1 MPASA
6 AILSMKTAHRAVL
19 SSGRRPIVK
28 LLALCGLALAGGVI
42 GTPLSAQQSAN
53 TVSQPVVQPL
63 PSPDVTRLNTALR
76 RLSRNSRNVSALI
89 EAGEASLAVGD
100 IDAAIGFFGRAEELS
115 PENPRVKVGLAGAY
129 VRQQRPIEALALFDA
144 AQAAGASTGSLAGD
158 RALAYDLVGDN
169 RAAMGFYRQALGQKD
184 DAETRR
190 RLALSHAIAGDRRAF
205 EAVLAPLI
213 EKQDF
218 ASYRTRAFGL
228 AILGDEDEAVA
239 IAEAV
244 MPQNLSARIAPYLRY
259 MPRLTKAQQAAA
271 ANFGAFPRAAQIGR
285 DTPQIAQYTG
295 NNAAARNV
303 DARLA
308 PQGEPLG
315 PRVDTTSPR
324 RRPDRGRS
332 AVERADVQQLTEAE
346 IRRAARAD
354 RAAASDPSARTTAPR
369 RVRVRRDS
377 SADEPR
383 ALVKVPDVIV
393 ETPASEA
400 PVQVARTSTELAPTE
415 PVAEPAATA
424 VTQSA
429 RIASV
434 ADTTPQPIEQVDTAP
449 SSAASLPSPGFDLA
463 KVANTPVVTSDAPAG
478 TSPITPNAE
487 EVEEAKSVADAFAS
501 FAEPSQKTTPTTG
514 GVDITKITPP
524 REVAKKPEPKAE
536 PKKPDHP
543 RRFWVQ
549 VATGRDRDA
558 LKFDW
563 RRISR
568 KAPDVLSD
576 LSPHVTSWGQSNRL
590 LAGPY
595 SSARAARNAMNSL
608 KEDGVD
614 SFTFTSPEGQEIDE
628 L

>member
-1 MPASA
+1 M
-6 AILSMKTAHRAVL
+6 
-19 SSGRRPIVK
+19 
-28 LLALCGLALAGGVI
+28 
-42 GTPLSAQQSAN
+42 N

-63 PSPDVTRLNTALR
+63 PSPDVIRLNTALR
-76 RLSRNSRNVSALI
+76 SLSRNSQNVNALI

-115 PENPRVKVGLAGAY
+115 PDNPRIKVGLAGAY

-169 RAAMGFYRQALGQKD
+169 SAAMGFYRQALSQND

-190 RLALSHAIAGDRRAF
+190 RFALSHAIAGDRRAF

-218 ASYRTRAFGL
+218 SSYRTRAFGL
-228 AILGDEDEAVA
+228 AILGDEEEAIA

-244 MPQNLSARIAPYLRY
+244 MPQNLSARISPYLRY

-295 NNAAARNV
+295 NNAAARNT

-332 AVERADVQQLTEAE
+332 ALKDTAQPRGSEA
-346 IRRAARAD
+346 RAARIT
-354 RAAASDPSARTTAPR
+354 RANRTAASDPSSRTVPPR
-369 RVRVRRDS
+369 RVMARRDTP
-377 SADEPR
+377 ADDSR
-383 ALVKVPDVIV
+383 ASIGVPEVAT
-393 ETPASEA
+393 ETPASSPPLQA
-400 PVQVARTSTELAPTE
+400 ADPAGSKSGELTPREVVTTL
-415 PVAEPAATA
+415 PAATVA
-424 VTQSA
+424 QSA

-434 ADTTPQPIEQVDTAP
+434 SGVAPTPIERVDTAP
-449 SSAASLPSPGFDLA
+449 SSAGPSPAASLPSPGFDLA
-463 KVANTPVVTSDAPAG
+463 KVAENRVVTSDALAG
-478 TSPITPNAE
+478 TPVGAVDAE
-487 EVEEAKSVADAFAS
+487 EEAEAKSVADAFAS
-501 FAEPSQKTTPTTG
+501 FAEAPQRRATPTG
-514 GVDITKITPP
+514 GVDITKIKPP
-524 REVAKKPEPKAE
+524 REVEKKPEPKAE
-536 PKKPDHP
+536 PKAPEHP

-549 VATGRDRDA
+549 IATGRDRSA

-563 RRISR
+563 RRISG
-568 KAPDVLSD
+568 KAPDILGD
-576 LSPHVTSWGQSNRL
+576 LSPFVTSWGESNRL

-595 SSARAARNAMNSL
+595 PSAKAARNAMNSL
-608 KEDGVD
+608 KEGGVD
-614 SFTFTSPEGQEIDE
+614 SFTFTSPEGQEIDT